1 MRTLPIKNK
10 YTTGNHFQFDH
21 FHFQLLSHSVS
32 WLEEHGVFELD
43 FNLPIDKEGAIGLS
57 LIPDPL
63 LVQDGFR
70 IDTRKGVVDL
80 YYSTPRSLYYAF
92 DTLMHCFKEEGTSF
106 QIPSMI
112 IEDEPSMATRGIIE
126 GYYGTPWTMEERLTL
141 PSFMTKYRLNA
152 YMYGPKSDPYHR
164 IQWRDP
170 YPLDIFESLS
180 AFFQS
185 LMKHDITP
193 WFCLSPSYSHKGS
206 IPILYSSE
214 ADFELLMKK
223 YDAFYDRGIR
233 HFGLFYDDIDAL
245 LSPKDTQVFHRV
257 GIAHADLANRV
268 YHQLRARGD
277 EIELVMCPTEY
288 HELADSIYRQDLRS
302 HLHPDIH
309 VYFTGD
315 NVCAEA
321 ITAHDLHRANQ
332 QFGRKV
338 MIWDNFPVS
347 DFTYGV
353 REFPTVIENRYTKM
367 GELTTGY
374 FINPSIHF
382 EISKIGMISMA
393 LYAWNSEG
401 YDSKQAYA
409 LCFDEVDERLL
420 ALGGAFF
427 EHNRQSILSDEALI
441 QEQKRFEKLE
451 KQPILAYYDALE
463 NACQNLL
470 LIQSPFLF
478 ECAPWLKRALK
489 EVTIVR
495 AYFDSSLTREQV
507 LQFLE
512 DIHFSGS
519 RLIDRI
525 IHETKLLTESEL
537 EQLITNRR
545 GRQWY
550 RVFEAKRW
558 LK

>member
-1 MRTLPIKNK
+1 MRTIAVKNK
-10 YTTGNHFQFDH
+10 YTIGNHFR
-21 FHFQLLSHSVS
+21 FQNHTFRLANQSIS
-32 WLEEHGVFELD
+32 WLKEIGVFNV
-43 FNLPIDKEGAIGLS
+43 FPSFSIDEEGAIPLS
-57 LIPDPL
+57 LRFEATL
-63 LVQDGFR
+63 LQDGYR
-70 IDTRKGVVDL
+70 IDTRKGEIDL
-80 YYSTPRSLYYAF
+80 YYSNVRSLFYAL
-92 DTLMHCFKEEGTSF
+92 DTLLQHLTPKGNAF
-106 QIPSMI
+106 QIPSMV
-112 IEDEPSMATRGIIE
+112 IEDDPSQAIRGIIE
-126 GYYGTPWTMEERLTL
+126 GYYGTPWTFEERMTL
-141 PSFMTKYRLNA
+141 PLFMTKHRLNA

-164 IQWRDP
+164 MQWKDP
-170 YPLDIFESLS
+170 YPPELFDELS
-180 AFFQS
+180 TFFQS
-185 LMKHDITP
+185 LTQYSIMP

-206 IPILYSSE
+206 IPIQYSSE
-214 ADFELLMKK
+214 TDFQLLMNK
-223 YDAFYDRGIR
+223 YFAFYDQGIR

-245 LSPKDTQVFHRV
+245 LSPQDTQVFHRV
-257 GIAHADLANRV
+257 GIAHAELANRV
-268 YHQLRARGD
+268 YQELSAKQD
-277 EIELVMCPTEY
+277 PIALVMCPTEY

-309 VYFTGD
+309 VFFTGD

-321 ITAHDLHRANQ
+321 ITTHDLHRANQ

-353 REFPTVIENRYTKM
+353 REFPSVIENRSTHM

-427 EHNRQSILSDEALI
+427 EHNRQSILSDQALI
-441 QEQKRFEKLE
+441 GEQQRFETFK
-451 KQPILAYYDALE
+451 KQPILAYYDDLE
-463 NACQNLL
+463 MACQNLL
-470 LIQSPFLF
+470 ALQTPFIV

-489 EVTIVR
+489 EVWIAR
-495 AYFDSSLTREQV
+495 GYFDFTLTRDHI
-507 LQFLE
+507 LSFLE

-519 RLIDRI
+519 QLIDRI
-525 IHETKLLTESEL
+525 IQETKQLTEKEI
-537 EQLITNRR
+537 EELITNRR